1 MKGDKIITERV
12 TQEQLRSGKLP
23 RQVPRDAFDV
33 CGGAIDA
40 VVGQVKKAKY
50 NNKKTVVDGITF
62 DSKLEAEH
70 WAKLKALEAAGEITE
85 LQRQV
90 AFPCVAARSACGRVH
105 RSTESYVADF
115 TYHTKEGPLVV
126 VDTKGFKTDEYKR
139 KKKWVEELYG
149 VKILEVRK

>member
-23 RQVPRDAFDV
+23 RQVPSDAFEALTE
-33 CGGAIDA
+33 AIGTPMRR
-40 VVGQVKKAKY
+40 VSKY
-50 NNKKTVVDGITF
+50 NNKKTTVDGITF

-70 WAKLKALEAAGEITE
+70 WTKLKALEAAGEITE

-90 AFPCVAARSACGRVH
+90 AFPCVVDRTACRRVY

-115 TYHTKEGPLVV
+115 MYRTKEGSLVV
-126 VDTKGFKTDEYKR
+126 VDTKGMKTDEYKR

-149 VKILEVRK
+149 LRVLEARK